1 MRSETQ
7 KWLTTA
13 DGEHNQWRAWAP
25 ASIITSI
32 HQHSVLCLIIAST
45 EWLGVAGDLQQELI
59 SGPGPAAA
67 RTRFQRKLLGNA
79 SRSASAARHRSAVF
93 LNEEGQHVWTA
104 LWSTNFNCKYVK
116 IHTFQWKRIRHQ
128 SVNEGNQWNTVKN
141 DNGDKKVY
149 KNNTF
154 FANIW

>member
-1 MRSETQ
+1 M
-7 KWLTTA
+7 A
-13 DGEHNQWRAWAP
+13 DNRWWRAQSVACLSAGIHHYFHPSALCALLNHSEHRMTRSGGWSP
-25 ASIITSI
+25 ARA
-32 HQHSVLCLIIAST
+32 HFRA
-45 EWLGVAGDLQQELI
+45 
-59 SGPGPAAA
+59 GPGSSQNPLSKEAAW
-67 RTRFQRKLLGNA
+67 KP

-93 LNEEGQHVWTA
+93 LNEEGQHVRTA

-149 KNNTF
+149 KKNTF